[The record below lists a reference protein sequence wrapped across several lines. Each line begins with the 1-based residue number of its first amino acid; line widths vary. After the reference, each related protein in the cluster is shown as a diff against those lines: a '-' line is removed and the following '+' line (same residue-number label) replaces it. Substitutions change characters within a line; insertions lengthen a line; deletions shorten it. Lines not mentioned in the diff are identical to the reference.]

1 MNIIFS
7 IYEFHLTKNLRFQKK
22 YTEKR
27 MTKLR
32 TSAHIQNIRK
42 TLQGNFAT
50 VAK

>member
-1 MNIIFS
+1 MNFS
-7 IYEFHLTKNLRFQKK
+7 LRKTYDFKKKN
-22 YTEKR
+22 TGKR

-42 TLQGNFAT
+42 ILQGNFAT